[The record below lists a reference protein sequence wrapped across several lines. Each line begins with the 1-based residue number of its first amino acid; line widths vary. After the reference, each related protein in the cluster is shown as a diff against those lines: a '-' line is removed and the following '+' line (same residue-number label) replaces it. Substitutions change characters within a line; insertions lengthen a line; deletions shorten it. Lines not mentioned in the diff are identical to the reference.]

1 MANPTTLQDRT
12 LEQARTMVLFVA
24 LELSD
29 KKWKLALSDGNKRRL
44 VTIAAGD
51 LVTLGEAVAK
61 ARARFGLPEGVPIVS
76 CYEAGRDG
84 FWLHRYLLHCGVA
97 NVVVD
102 ASSIEVNR
110 RARRA
115 KTDRIDVEQLLRLL
129 IRYHHGEKRV
139 WSVVHVPSV
148 GEEDARRLHRELE
161 RLKKERTGHRN
172 RIQALLV
179 SQGVRL
185 QPRHDLLERLEAA
198 RLWDGSALPPDLQAE
213 VRREEARLR
222 AVDEQIRALEA
233 EQARRLEAAATPCHQ
248 QVAQLMRLRGIGLT
262 SAWVFVM
269 EYFGWR
275 QFHNRKEVAALAGLT
290 PMPYASGDSARDQ
303 GISKAGNRR
312 IRSLMIQIAWG
323 WVRYQPRSALS
334 VWFNTR
340 FALGGKRRRRIGI
353 VALAR
358 RLLIALW
365 RYVQRGVIPESA
377 SLKPL

>member
-1 MANPTTLQDRT
+1 MVSPMSLQN
-12 LEQARTMVLFVA
+12 QSGNIVLFIA
-24 LELSD
+24 FELSD
-29 KKWKLALSDGNKRRL
+29 KKWKLALSDGDKKRM
-44 VTIAAGD
+44 VTIDAGD
-51 LVTLGEAVAK
+51 LVALGEVIAKAK
-61 ARARFGLPEGVPIVS
+61 ARFGMPEDVSIVS

-84 FWLHRYLLHCGVA
+84 FWLHRYLIHCGVA
-97 NVVVD
+97 NMVVD
-102 ASSIEVNR
+102 ASSIEVSR

-115 KTDRIDVEQLLRLL
+115 KTDRIDAEQLLRLL
-129 IRYHHGEKRV
+129 IRHHNGDKRV

-148 GEEDARRLHRELE
+148 EEEDARRLNRELE

-172 RIQALLV
+172 RIQSLLV

-185 QPRHDLLERLEAA
+185 KPRHDLLERLEQA

-213 VRREEARLR
+213 VRREEERLR
-222 AVDEQIRALEA
+222 LVDQQIRALEA
-233 EQARRLEAAATPCHQ
+233 EQVQRLEAAALPCHHQ
-248 QVAQLMRLRGIGLT
+248 IVQLMHLRGIGLT

-275 QFHNRKEVAALAGLT
+275 QFTNRKEVAALAGLT
-290 PMPYASGDSARDQ
+290 PMPYASGDSYREQ

-312 IRSLMIQIAWG
+312 IRTLMIQIAWS
-323 WVRYQPRSALS
+323 WLRYQPHSALS

-340 FALGGKRRRRIGI
+340 FAQGGKRMRRIGI

-365 RYVQRGVIPESA
+365 RYLQSGVIPEGA

>member
-1 MANPTTLQDRT
+1 MANPTTLQERT

-61 ARARFGLPEGVPIVS
+61 ARARFGMPEGVPIVS

-222 AVDEQIRALEA
+222 AVDEQLRALEA

-290 PMPYASGDSARDQ
+290 PMSYASGDSARDQ

-323 WVRYQPRSALS
+323 WLRYQPRSALS

-358 RLLIALW
+358 RLRIALW
-365 RYVQRGVIPESA
+365 RYVQPGVIPESA

>member
-1 MANPTTLQDRT
+1 MANPTPLQDRP
-12 LEQARTMVLFVA
+12 LEQACTTVLFVA

-29 KKWKLALSDGNKRRL
+29 KKWKLALSDSNKRRI

-61 ARARFGLPEGVPIVS
+61 AKARFGMPEGVSIVS

-129 IRYHHGEKRV
+129 IRYHHGEQRV

-148 GEEDARRLHRELE
+148 EEEDARRLPRELE

-198 RLWDGSALPPDLQAE
+198 RLWDGSALPPDLRAE
-213 VRREEARLR
+213 VGREEARLR
-222 AVDEQIRALEA
+222 SVEEQIRALEA
-233 EQARRLEAAATPCHQ
+233 EQARRLEAVATPCHQ
-248 QVAQLMRLRGIGLT
+248 QVAQLMRLRGLGLT

-290 PMPYASGDSARDQ
+290 PTPYASGDSARDQ
-303 GISKAGNRR
+303 GMNKAGNRR

-323 WVRYQPRSALS
+323 WLRYQPRSALS

-340 FALGGKRRRRIGI
+340 FALGGKRMRRIGI

>member
-1 MANPTTLQDRT
+1 MANPTTLPDRT
-12 LEQARTMVLFVA
+12 LEQACTMVLFMA

-29 KKWKLALSDGNKRRL
+29 KKWKLALSDGNKRRI

-51 LVTLGEAVAK
+51 LVALGEAVAK
-61 ARARFGLPEGVPIVS
+61 AKARFGMPGGVPIVS

-84 FWLHRYLLHCGVA
+84 FWLHRYLMHCGVA

-115 KTDRIDVEQLLRLL
+115 KTDRVDVEQLLRLL
-129 IRYHHGEKRV
+129 MRYHHGEKRV
-139 WSVVHVPSV
+139 WSVVRVPSV
-148 GEEDARRLHRELE
+148 EEEDARRLHRELE

-185 QPRHDLLERLEAA
+185 QPRHDLLERLEAT

-213 VRREEARLR
+213 VRREDARLR
-222 AVDEQIRALEA
+222 SVDEQIRALEA
-233 EQARRLEAAATPCHQ
+233 EQARRLEEAATPCYQ

-290 PMPYASGDSARDQ
+290 PMPYASGDSTRDQ

-312 IRSLMIQIAWG
+312 IRTLMIQIAWG
-323 WVRYQPRSALS
+323 WLRYQPHSALS

-340 FALGGKRRRRIGI
+340 FALGGKRMRRIGI

-365 RYVQRGVIPESA
+365 RYVQSGAIPESA

>member
-1 MANPTTLQDRT
+1 MASPQTLQERALD
-12 LEQARTMVLFVA
+12 QACQTVLFVA

-29 KKWKLALSDGNKRRL
+29 KKWKLAFSDGNKRRI
-44 VTIAAGD
+44 VTITAGD

-61 ARARFGLPEGVPIVS
+61 AKARFGMHGVVPIVS

-84 FWLHRYLLHCGVA
+84 FWLHRYLGHCGVA

-115 KTDRIDVEQLLRLL
+115 KTDRVDVEQLLRLL
-129 IRYHHGEKRV
+129 IRYHHGEQRV

-148 GEEDARRLHRELE
+148 EEEDARRLHRELE

-179 SQGVRL
+179 SLGVRL

-198 RLWDGSALPPDLQAE
+198 RLWDGSALPLDLQAE
-213 VRREEARLR
+213 VRREDARLR
-222 AVDEQIRALEA
+222 LVDEQIRALEA
-233 EQARRLEAAATPCHQ
+233 
-248 QVAQLMRLRGIGLT
+248 
-262 SAWVFVM
+262 VFIM

-290 PMPYASGDSARDQ
+290 PMPYASGDSSRDQ

-312 IRSLMIQIAWG
+312 IRTLMIQIAWG
-323 WVRYQPRSALS
+323 WLRYQPHSALS

-340 FALGGKRRRRIGI
+340 FALGGKRMRRIGI

-365 RYVQRGVIPESA
+365 RYVQSGAIPEGA

>member
-1 MANPTTLQDRT
+1 MASPQTFQNRT
-12 LEQARTMVLFVA
+12 LDQACAMVLFVA

-29 KKWKLALSDGNKRRL
+29 KKWKLALSDGNKRRI

-51 LVTLGEAVAK
+51 LVTLGEAITKAK
-61 ARARFGLPEGVPIVS
+61 ARFGMPGVVPLVS

-84 FWLHRYLLHCGVA
+84 FWLHRYLVHCGVA

-102 ASSIEVNR
+102 ASSIAVNR

-115 KTDRIDVEQLLRLL
+115 KTDRVDVEQLLRLL

-139 WSVVHVPSV
+139 WSVVRVPSV
-148 GEEDARRLHRELE
+148 EEEDARRLHRELE

-179 SQGVRL
+179 AQGVRL

-222 AVDEQIRALEA
+222 SVDAQIQALEA
-233 EQARRLEAAATPCHQ
+233 EQARRLEAAATPCDQ
-248 QVAQLMRLRGIGLT
+248 QVAHLMRLRGIGLT

-269 EYFGWR
+269 EYVGWR

-303 GISKAGNRR
+303 GMSKAGNRR
-312 IRSLMIQIAWG
+312 IRTLMIQIAWG
-323 WVRYQPRSALS
+323 WLRYQPHSALS

-340 FALGGKRRRRIGI
+340 FALGGKRMRRIGI

>member
-1 MANPTTLQDRT
+1 MTSPQTLQTQALDRGSPV
-12 LEQARTMVLFVA
+12 VLFVA
-24 LELSD
+24 FELSNT
-29 KKWKLALSDGNKRRL
+29 KWKLALSEGDKKRI

-51 LVTLGEAVAK
+51 LVALGEAVAK
-61 ARARFGLPEGVPIVS
+61 AKARFGMPGDVPIVS

-84 FWLHRYLLHCGVA
+84 FWLHRYLVHCGVA

-115 KTDRIDVEQLLRLL
+115 KTDRVDVEQLLRLL
-129 IRYHHGEKRV
+129 IRYHHGEPRV
-139 WSVVHVPSV
+139 WSVVHVPSIA
-148 GEEDARRLHRELE
+148 EEDARRLHRELE

-179 SQGVRL
+179 SQGLRL

-198 RLWDGSALPPDLQAE
+198 RLWDGSPLPPDLQAE
-213 VRREEARLR
+213 VRREEERLR
-222 AVDEQIRALEA
+222 AVDAQLRALEA
-233 EQARRLEAAATPCHQ
+233 EQVRRLEDATTPCHQ
-248 QVAQLMRLRGIGLT
+248 QVAQLIHLRGIGLT

-290 PMPYASGDSARDQ
+290 PMPYASGESSREQ

-323 WVRYQPRSALS
+323 WLRYQPHSALS
-334 VWFNTR
+334 VWFHTR
-340 FALGGKRRRRIGI
+340 FALGGKRMRRIGI

-365 RYVQRGVIPESA
+365 RYLQTGAIPERA

>member
-365 RYVQRGVIPESA
+365 RYVPRGVIPESA

>member
-1 MANPTTLQDRT
+1 MANPTTLQDRP
-12 LEQARTMVLFVA
+12 LEQAYTTVLFVA

-29 KKWKLALSDGNKRRL
+29 KKWKLALSDGNKRRI

-61 ARARFGLPEGVPIVS
+61 AQARFGMPEGVPIVS

-115 KTDRIDVEQLLRLL
+115 KTDRVDVEQLLRLL
-129 IRYHHGEKRV
+129 IRYHHGEQRV

-148 GEEDARRLHRELE
+148 EEEDARRLHRELE

-222 AVDEQIRALEA
+222 SVDEQIRALEA
-233 EQARRLEAAATPCHQ
+233 EQARRLAAVATPCHQ

-262 SAWVFVM
+262 GAWVFVM

-290 PMPYASGDSARDQ
+290 PMPYASGASSRDQ

-323 WVRYQPRSALS
+323 WLRYQPRSALS

-340 FALGGKRRRRIGI
+340 FALGGKRMRRIGI

>member
-1 MANPTTLQDRT
+1 MASPQTLQERALD
-12 LEQARTMVLFVA
+12 QACTMVLFVA

-29 KKWKLALSDGNKRRL
+29 KKWKLACSDGNQRRII
-44 VTIAAGD
+44 TITAGD

-61 ARARFGLPEGVPIVS
+61 AKARFGMHGVVPIVS

-115 KTDRIDVEQLLRLL
+115 KTDRVDVEQLLRLL
-129 IRYHHGEKRV
+129 IRYPHGEQRV
-139 WSVVHVPSV
+139 WSVVHVPSIE
-148 GEEDARRLHRELE
+148 EEDARRLHRELE

-213 VRREEARLR
+213 VRREDARLR
-222 AVDEQIRALEA
+222 LVDEQIRALEA
-233 EQARRLEAAATPCHQ
+233 EQVRRLEEAVTPGHQ
-248 QVAQLMRLRGIGLT
+248 QIAHLMHLRGIGLT
-262 SAWVFVM
+262 SAWVFIM

-290 PMPYASGDSARDQ
+290 PMPYASGDRSRDQ
-303 GISKAGNRR
+303 GMSQAGKRR
-312 IRSLMIQIAWG
+312 LRTLRSQMAWG
-323 WVRYQPRSALS
+323 WLRDHPPSALS
-334 VWFNTR
+334 LWCHTR
-340 FALGGKRRRRIGI
+340 LALGGKRMRRIGI

-365 RYVQRGVIPESA
+365 RYVQRGAIPEGA

>member
-1 MANPTTLQDRT
+1 MASPQPLQERALD
-12 LEQARTMVLFVA
+12 QACPIVLFVA

-29 KKWKLALSDGNKRRL
+29 KKWKLACSDGNTRRI

-51 LVTLGEAVAK
+51 LVALGEAVAK
-61 ARARFGLPEGVPIVS
+61 AKARFGMPGGVPIVS

-84 FWLHRYLLHCGVA
+84 FWLHRYLVHCGVA

-115 KTDRIDVEQLLRLL
+115 KTDRVDVEQLLRLL

-139 WSVVHVPSV
+139 WSVVHVPRAE
-148 GEEDARRLHRELE
+148 EEDARRLHRELE

-172 RIQALLV
+172 RIQALFV

-198 RLWDGSALPPDLQAE
+198 RLWDGSALPTDLQAE
-213 VRREEARLR
+213 VRREAARLR
-222 AVDEQIRALEA
+222 LVDEQIEALEA
-233 EQARRLEAAATPCHQ
+233 EQTRRLEEAATPCHQ
-248 QVAQLMRLRGIGLT
+248 QIAHLMRLRGIGLT

-275 QFHNRKEVAALAGLT
+275 QFHNRQEVAALAGLT
-290 PMPYASGDSARDQ
+290 PMPYASGDRARDQ

-312 IRSLMIQIAWG
+312 IRTLMIQIAWG
-323 WVRYQPRSALS
+323 WLRYQPHSALS

-340 FALGGKRRRRIGI
+340 FALGGKRMRRIGI

-365 RYVQRGVIPESA
+365 RYVQSGVIPEHA

>member
-1 MANPTTLQDRT
+1 
-12 LEQARTMVLFVA
+12 V
-24 LELSD
+24 
-29 KKWKLALSDGNKRRL
+29 
-44 VTIAAGD
+44 
-51 LVTLGEAVAK
+51 
-61 ARARFGLPEGVPIVS
+61 
-76 CYEAGRDG
+76 
-84 FWLHRYLLHCGVA
+84 
-97 NVVVD
+97 
-102 ASSIEVNR
+102 
-110 RARRA
+110 
-115 KTDRIDVEQLLRLL
+115 DVEQLLRLL

-148 GEEDARRLHRELE
+148 EEEDARRLHRELE

-198 RLWDGSALPPDLQAE
+198 RLWDSSALPPDLQAE
-213 VRREEARLR
+213 LRREDARLR
-222 AVDEQIRALEA
+222 LVDEQSRALEA
-233 EQARRLEAAATPCHQ
+233 EQAQRLEAAVTPCPQ
-248 QVAQLMRLRGIGLT
+248 QIAHLMHLRGIGLT

-290 PMPYASGDSARDQ
+290 PMPYASGDRARDQ

-312 IRSLMIQIAWG
+312 IRTLMIQIAWG
-323 WVRYQPRSALS
+323 WLRYQPHSALS

-340 FALGGKRRRRIGI
+340 FALGGKRMRRIGI

-365 RYVQRGVIPESA
+365 RYLQRGVIPESA
-377 SLKPL
+377 SLKPF

>member
-1 MANPTTLQDRT
+1 
-12 LEQARTMVLFVA
+12 MVLFMA

-29 KKWKLALSDGNKRRL
+29 KKWKLALSDGTKRRI

-51 LVTLGEAVAK
+51 LVALGEAVAK
-61 ARARFGLPEGVPIVS
+61 AKARFGMPGGVPIVS

-84 FWLHRYLLHCGVA
+84 FWLHRYLVHCGVV

-115 KTDRIDVEQLLRLL
+115 KTDRVDVEQLLRLL

-148 GEEDARRLHRELE
+148 EEEDARRLHRELE

-185 QPRHDLLERLEAA
+185 QPRHDFLERLETA
-198 RLWDGSALPPDLQAE
+198 RLWDGAALPPDLQAE
-213 VRREEARLR
+213 GRREEARLR
-222 AVDEQIRALEA
+222 AVDEQVRALEA
-233 EQARRLEAAATPCHQ
+233 EQARRLEAAATSCHQ
-248 QVAQLMRLRGIGLT
+248 QVAHLMRLRGIGLT

-290 PMPYASGDSARDQ
+290 PMPYASGDSFRDQ

-323 WVRYQPRSALS
+323 WLRYQPHSALS

-340 FALGGKRRRRIGI
+340 FALGGKRMRRIGI

-358 RLLIALW
+358 RLLIVLW
-365 RYVQRGVIPESA
+365 RYVQRGTIPEGA
-377 SLKPL
+377 SLTLL

>member
-1 MANPTTLQDRT
+1 MANPTTLPDRT

-61 ARARFGLPEGVPIVS
+61 ARARFGMPEGVPIVS

-248 QVAQLMRLRGIGLT
+248 QVAQLMCLRGIGLT

-290 PMPYASGDSARDQ
+290 PMPYASGDSTRDQ

-323 WVRYQPRSALS
+323 WLRYQPRSALS

>member
-1 MANPTTLQDRT
+1 MANPTTLQDRS
-12 LEQARTMVLFVA
+12 LEQACTTVLFVA
-24 LELSD
+24 VELSD
-29 KKWKLALSDGNKRRL
+29 KKWKLALSDGNKRRI

-61 ARARFGLPEGVPIVS
+61 AKARFGMPEGVPIVS

-115 KTDRIDVEQLLRLL
+115 KTDRVDVEQLLRLL
-129 IRYHHGEKRV
+129 IRYHNGEKRV

-148 GEEDARRLHRELE
+148 EEEDARRLHRELE

-185 QPRHDLLERLEAA
+185 KPRHDLLERLEAA

-213 VRREEARLR
+213 VRREEERLR
-222 AVDEQIRALEA
+222 SVDEQIRALEA
-233 EQARRLEAAATPCHQ
+233 EQARRLEAVATPCHHH
-248 QVAQLMRLRGIGLT
+248 VAQLMRLRGIGLT

-290 PMPYASGDSARDQ
+290 PMPYASGDSVRDQ

-323 WVRYQPRSALS
+323 WLRYQPRSALS

-340 FALGGKRRRRIGI
+340 FALGGKRMRRIGI

>member
-1 MANPTTLQDRT
+1 MASPQTLQDRT
-12 LEQARTMVLFVA
+12 LDQACQLVLFVA

-29 KKWKLALSDGNKRRL
+29 KKWKLALSDGNKKRI

-61 ARARFGLPEGVPIVS
+61 AKARFGMPGGVPIVS

-84 FWLHRYLLHCGVA
+84 FWLHRYLVHCGVA

-115 KTDRIDVEQLLRLL
+115 KTDRVDVEQLLRLL

-148 GEEDARRLHRELE
+148 EEEDARRLHRELE

-198 RLWDGSALPPDLQAE
+198 RLWDGAALPPDLQAE
-213 VRREEARLR
+213 VRREDERLR
-222 AVDEQIRALEA
+222 SVDEQIRALEA

-323 WVRYQPRSALS
+323 WLRYQPHSALS

-340 FALGGKRRRRIGI
+340 FALGGKRMRRIGI

-365 RYVQRGVIPESA
+365 RYVQSGAIPEGA

>member
-1 MANPTTLQDRT
+1 MASPQTLQDRT
-12 LEQARTMVLFVA
+12 LDQACKMVLFVA

-29 KKWKLALSDGNKRRL
+29 KKWKLALSNGNKRRI

-51 LVTLGEAVAK
+51 LVTLGEAIAKAK
-61 ARARFGLPEGVPIVS
+61 ARFGMHGVVPLVS

-84 FWLHRYLLHCGVA
+84 FWLHRYLVHCGVA

-115 KTDRIDVEQLLRLL
+115 KTDRVDVEQLLRLL

-148 GEEDARRLHRELE
+148 EEEDARRLHRELE

-213 VRREEARLR
+213 VRRENERLR

-233 EQARRLEAAATPCHQ
+233 EQVRRLEEAGTPCYQ
-248 QVAQLMRLRGIGLT
+248 QIAHLMHLRGIGLT

-323 WVRYQPRSALS
+323 WLRYQPHSARS

-340 FALGGKRRRRIGI
+340 FALGGKRMRRIGI

-365 RYVQRGVIPESA
+365 RYLQSGAIPESA

>member
-1 MANPTTLQDRT
+1 MANPQTLQD
-12 LEQARTMVLFVA
+12 QAGKVVLFVA
-24 LELSD
+24 FELSD
-29 KKWKLALSDGNKRRL
+29 KKWKLALSDGTEKRIG
-44 VTIAAGD
+44 TMAAGD
-51 LVTLGEAVAK
+51 LVALGEAVAT
-61 ARARFGLPEGVPIVS
+61 ATTRFGMLGDVLIVS

-97 NVVVD
+97 HVVVD

-115 KTDRIDVEQLLRLL
+115 KTDRVDVEQLLRLL

-148 GEEDARRLHRELE
+148 EAEDARRLHRELE

-172 RIQALLV
+172 RMQALLV
-179 SQGVRL
+179 SQGIRL
-185 QPRHDLLERLEAA
+185 KPRHDLLKHLEQAQ
-198 RLWDGSALPPDLQAE
+198 LWDGSALPSDLQAE
-213 VRREEARLR
+213 VRREEERLR
-222 AVDEQIRALEA
+222 LVDEQIRALQA
-233 EQARRLEAAATPCHQ
+233 EQTQRLEEAARPCHHQ
-248 QVAQLMRLRGIGLT
+248 IVQLMHLRGIGLT

-275 QFHNRKEVAALAGLT
+275 QFTNRKEVAALAGLT
-290 PMPYASGDSARDQ
+290 PMPYASGDSYRDQ
-303 GISKAGNRR
+303 GMSKAGNRR
-312 IRSLMIQIAWG
+312 IRTLMIQIAWG
-323 WVRYQPRSALS
+323 WLRYQPHSALS

-340 FALGGKRRRRIGI
+340 FAQGGKRMRRIGI

-365 RYVQRGVIPESA
+365 RHLQSGVMPDGA
-377 SLKPL
+377 RLKPL

>member
-1 MANPTTLQDRT
+1 MVNPTTLPDRT
-12 LEQARTMVLFVA
+12 LEQACTMVLFMA

-29 KKWKLALSDGNKRRL
+29 KKWKLALSDGSKRRI

-51 LVTLGEAVAK
+51 LVALGEAVAK
-61 ARARFGLPEGVPIVS
+61 AKARVGMPGDVSIVS

-84 FWLHRYLLHCGVA
+84 FWLHRYLLHYGVA

-115 KTDRIDVEQLLRLL
+115 KTDRVDVEQLLRLL

-148 GEEDARRLHRELE
+148 EEEDARRLHRELE

-179 SQGVRL
+179 SQGVRV
-185 QPRHDLLERLEAA
+185 QPRHDFLERLETA

-222 AVDEQIRALEA
+222 AVDEQIQALEA
-233 EQARRLEAAATPCHQ
+233 EQAPS
-248 QVAQLMRLRGIGLT
+248 GG
-262 SAWVFVM
+262 
-269 EYFGWR
+269 GG
-275 QFHNRKEVAALAGLT
+275 AALLSTSGALDAPPWSGAHERLGLCHGIFRL
-290 PMPYASGDSARDQ
+290 AS
-303 GISKAGNRR
+303 ISQPPGGRR
-312 IRSLMIQIAWG
+312 ACRLD
-323 WVRYQPRSALS
+323 PNALC
-334 VWFNTR
+334 
-340 FALGGKRRRRIGI
+340 
-353 VALAR
+353 
-358 RLLIALW
+358 
-365 RYVQRGVIPESA
+365 QRGQCPR
-377 SLKPL
+377 PRH

>member
-1 MANPTTLQDRT
+1 
-12 LEQARTMVLFVA
+12 
-24 LELSD
+24 
-29 KKWKLALSDGNKRRL
+29 
-44 VTIAAGD
+44 
-51 LVTLGEAVAK
+51 LGEAVAK
-61 ARARFGLPEGVPIVS
+61 AKARFGMPGGVPIVS

-115 KTDRIDVEQLLRLL
+115 KTDRVDVEQLLRLL

-148 GEEDARRLHRELE
+148 EEEDARRLHRELE

-213 VRREEARLR
+213 VRREDARLR
-222 AVDEQIRALEA
+222 LVDEQIRALEA
-233 EQARRLEAAATPCHQ
+233 EQVRRLEEAVTPGHQ
-248 QVAQLMRLRGIGLT
+248 QIAHLMHLRGIGLT
-262 SAWVFVM
+262 SAWVFIM

-290 PMPYASGDSARDQ
+290 PMPYASGDSSRDQ

-312 IRSLMIQIAWG
+312 IRTLMIQIAWG
-323 WVRYQPRSALS
+323 WLRYQPHSALS
-334 VWFNTR
+334 LWFNTR
-340 FALGGKRRRRIGI
+340 FALGGKRMRRIGI

-365 RYVQRGVIPESA
+365 RYVQSGAIPEGA

>member
-1 MANPTTLQDRT
+1 MASPQTLQERALD
-12 LEQARTMVLFVA
+12 QACPTVLFVA

-29 KKWKLALSDGNKRRL
+29 KKWKLALSDGSKRRI

-51 LVTLGEAVAK
+51 LVALGEAVAK
-61 ARARFGLPEGVPIVS
+61 AKARFGMPGDVPIVS

-84 FWLHRYLLHCGVA
+84 FWLHRYLGHCGVA

-115 KTDRIDVEQLLRLL
+115 KTDRVDVEQLLRLL

-148 GEEDARRLHRELE
+148 EEEDARRLHRELE

-179 SQGVRL
+179 SQGVRV
-185 QPRHDLLERLEAA
+185 QPRHDLLERLEA
-198 RLWDGSALPPDLQAE
+198 
-213 VRREEARLR
+213 
-222 AVDEQIRALEA
+222 
-233 EQARRLEAAATPCHQ
+233 EQARRLEAAVTPCHQ
-248 QVAQLMRLRGIGLT
+248 QIAHLMRRRGLGLT

-275 QFHNRKEVAALAGLT
+275 QFHNRQEVAALAGLT
-290 PMPYASGDSARDQ
+290 PMPYASGDSSRDQ

-312 IRSLMIQIAWG
+312 IRTLMIQIAWG
-323 WVRYQPRSALS
+323 WLRYQPHSALS

-340 FALGGKRRRRIGI
+340 FALGGKRMRRIGI

-365 RYVQRGVIPESA
+365 RYVQRGVIPEGA

>member
-1 MANPTTLQDRT
+1 MASPQTLQDRT
-12 LEQARTMVLFVA
+12 LEQACTMVLFMA

-29 KKWKLALSDGNKRRL
+29 KKWKLALSDGTKRRI

-51 LVTLGEAVAK
+51 LVALGEAVAK
-61 ARARFGLPEGVPIVS
+61 AKARFGMPGGVPIVS

-84 FWLHRYLLHCGVA
+84 FWLHRYLVPCGVV

-102 ASSIEVNR
+102 ASSIEVHR

-115 KTDRIDVEQLLRLL
+115 KTGRGDVEQLLRLL
-129 IRYHHGEKRV
+129 IRYHHGEKRG

-148 GEEDARRLHRELE
+148 EEEDARRLHRELE

-185 QPRHDLLERLEAA
+185 QPRHDFLERLETA
-198 RLWDGSALPPDLQAE
+198 RLWDGAALPPDLQAE
-213 VRREEARLR
+213 GRREEARLR
-222 AVDEQIRALEA
+222 AVDEQVRALEA
-233 EQARRLEAAATPCHQ
+233 EQARRLEAAATSCHQ
-248 QVAQLMRLRGIGLT
+248 QVAHLMRLRGIGLT

-269 EYFGWR
+269 AYFGWR

-290 PMPYASGDSARDQ
+290 PMPYASGDSFRDQ
-303 GISKAGNRR
+303 GMSKAGNRR

-323 WVRYQPRSALS
+323 WLRYQPRSALS

-340 FALGGKRRRRIGI
+340 FALGGKRMRRIGI

-358 RLLIALW
+358 RRLIVLW
-365 RYVQRGVIPESA
+365 RYVQRGTIPEGA
-377 SLKPL
+377 SLTLL